1 MIIELRKYLAVMFL
15 RLAFISLPDDSKFK
29 AAFSVFLLNRLKDLE

>member
-1 MIIELRKYLAVMFL
+1 MIIELRKYLAVVFL
-15 RLAFISLPDDSKFK
+15 KLAFQLLPDDSRFK